1 MASQTLNTHA
11 LSLVPRHESRVES
24 AAPATVPDDGLGCMR
39 GLAFAM
45 LFNFILGLAGLGV
58 WTLIHHLIR

>member
-24 AAPATVPDDGLGCMR
+24 AAPTTVADDGLGCMR

-45 LFNFILGLAGLGV
+45 LFNFILGLTGFGALALV
-58 WTLIHHLIR
+58 RHLIR

>member
-11 LSLVPRHESRVES
+11 LSLVHSRVCQAES
-24 AAPATVPDDGLGCMR
+24 AAPATVADDGLGCMR

-58 WTLIHHLIR
+58 WALVHHFIR